1 MHMELTNIEQLLE
14 KYWNGD
20 TSVEEEQQLQHF
32 FSEEEVPE
40 HLEGVATLFRTF
52 STDRQFKQLDE
63 AFDEALI
70 RKIEKSE
77 KAFPW
82 RNWLSIAAAIAL
94 LIVSA
99 LWVKDILPMQAQQP
113 TAEIQLIEED
123 TYEDPRL
130 AYEQTREALLL
141 ISSMMNKGTQQVEKL
156 EKFHEA
162 QQTVRPE

>member
-1 MHMELTNIEQLLE
+1 MELINIERLLE

-20 TSVEEEQQLQHF
+20 TSLEEERQLQRF

-52 STDRQFKQLDE
+52 SADWQFKQLDDD
-63 AFDEALI
+63 FDEALI
-70 RKIEKSE
+70 HKIEKSE
-77 KAFPW
+77 KRLSW
-82 RNWLSIAAAIAL
+82 RSWLSIAATVSL

-99 LWVKDILPMQAQQP
+99 LWVKDMLPMQAQPP
-113 TAEIQLIEED
+113 TAETQLIEED
-123 TYEDPRL
+123 TYEDPQL

-162 QQTVRPE
+162 QETVKPE